1 MFKKVASDVLGLSDI
16 GKIIEPKDYDKVA
29 SDDYVLHEDGEKIYF
44 LIKSQSD
51 EYCFTNYGL
60 IHLDGSSATSKKRLL
75 KRFTYKNNQLSDVKL
90 ETAGTIDLDIEI
102 KFQLGHTSYSID
114 VAKQDLESL
123 KDLYKALVKISSIQQ
138 ENNLNLEYVQNSLDI
153 ATNSLRPYSS
163 DSIAEQFKT
172 INSYTFQW
180 LRKTH
185 KEFTIKDFG
194 YVFEIFINQ

>member
-51 EYCFTNYGL
+51 EYCFTNYAL

-75 KRFTYKNNQLSDVKL
+75 KRFSYKNNPLSDVKL

-102 KFQLGHTSYSID
+102 KFKLGNISYSID

-123 KDLYKALVKISSIQQ
+123 KDLYKALVKIASIQK
-138 ENNLNLEYVQNSLDI
+138 ENALHLEYAQKSLEI
-153 ATNSLRPYSS
+153 ATNSLRTYSS
-163 DSIAEQFKT
+163 DSLAEQFKVV
-172 INSYTFQW
+172 NLYSFKW
-180 LRKTH
+180 LKNTH
-185 KEFTIKDFG
+185 KEFTTKDFG
-194 YVFEIFINQ
+194 YIFELFINQ

>member
-75 KRFTYKNNQLSDVKL
+75 KRFSYKNNPLSDVKL

-102 KFQLGHTSYSID
+102 KFKLGNISYSID

-123 KDLYKALVKISSIQQ
+123 KDLYKALVKIASIQK
-138 ENNLNLEYVQNSLDI
+138 ENALHLEYAQKSLEI

-163 DSIAEQFKT
+163 DSLAEQFKAV
-172 INSYTFQW
+172 NLYSFNW

-185 KEFTIKDFG
+185 KEFKTKDFG
-194 YVFEIFINQ
+194 YIFELFINQ